1 MKSPS
6 PKARLQDA
14 ATYFRSEIE
23 KAEAA
28 GAVREDMLLRL
39 TLSDVSRLRRDRSL
53 AVTDISFIDGVMR
66 FLGVKVDEG
75 NVSASVLS
83 PSQVVVQADESAPS
97 A

>member
-28 GAVREDMLLRL
+28 GAAREDMLLRL
-39 TLSDVSRLRRDRSL
+39 TLSDVSRLRRDRNL

-83 PSQVVVQADESAPS
+83 PSQVIAQADESAPS

>member
-1 MKSPS
+1 MKTSS

-28 GAVREDMLLRL
+28 GASRDEMILRL
-39 TLSDVSRLRRDRSL
+39 TLSDVSRLRRDRNL
-53 AVTDISFIDGVMR
+53 AVTDISFVDGVMR
-66 FLGVKVDEG
+66 FLGVRVDEG
-75 NVSASVLS
+75 GVSASVLA
-83 PSQVVVQADESAPS
+83 PSQVIAQADESAPT